1 MDFVKEA
8 SEGSSPTSSSIQNR
22 AHEGLNN
29 RDADTVAS
37 TSNTAVETVDTESS
51 TGNNSI
57 TSGGKERD
65 ICRFYRQGKCTRGDT
80 CVFSHNIPPDEVD
93 KPRNGKICFF
103 FFIILNQLSPMV
115 CNSIPCK
122 QIKWELIIRVLIH
135 LLPS

>member
-51 TGNNSI
+51 TGNNSRKQKNWKSNPGRARLRLVSWA
-57 TSGGKERD
+57 TMRD
-65 ICRFYRQGKCTRGDT
+65 AVAVWHRQR
-80 CVFSHNIPPDEVD
+80 P
-93 KPRNGKICFF
+93 
-103 FFIILNQLSPMV
+103 L
-115 CNSIPCK
+115 
-122 QIKWELIIRVLIH
+122 ELFH
-135 LLPS
+135 Y

>member
-57 TSGGKERD
+57 TSGGKERG

-93 KPRNGKICFF
+93 KPRNGEKYCLKINAILPHYPFF
-103 FFIILNQLSPMV
+103 FFFRNFESTFLHGM
-115 CNSIPCK
+115 
-122 QIKWELIIRVLIH
+122 
-135 LLPS
+135 